1 MFTDLLSSII
11 PEDIYGITGT
21 WMWALY
27 AVSTLFGVAGIVCNV
42 LVYQRKDAKRLL
54 TVKLIGDIVWCLHY
68 AFLGKTA
75 GATITFLATCRE
87 LTFRTVDR
95 KARAGHIAIG
105 VFLVLAC
112 VSAVVNWQQQ
122 GPLSLLTALASFLS
136 VISFGLAIPSLSRKL
151 CVPIAIS
158 MWVYNLLV
166 RSLMGLVNESFTFV
180 STLVGMWRHDR
191 KRKEN

>member
-21 WMWALY
+21 WMWVLY
-27 AVSTLFGVAGIVCNV
+27 AISTLFGMAGIVCNV
-42 LVYQRKDAKRLL
+42 LVYQQKDAKRLL
-54 TVKLIGDIVWCLHY
+54 TVKLIGNIVWCLHY
-68 AFLGKTA
+68 TFLGFTA

-95 KARAGHIAIG
+95 KARAGDIAIG

-112 VSAVVNWQQQ
+112 ISAVVNWQKE
-122 GPLSLLTALASFLS
+122 GALSLLTALASFLS
-136 VISFGLAIPSLSRKL
+136 VISFGKAIPSLSRKL

-158 MWVYNLLV
+158 MWVYNLLG